1 MLFHSATLSQRNFF
15 SRCNILSIKSIN
27 KVEFIMNLFEFIIE
41 FLIFYKI
48 SINDLDPKCYP
59 DLIFFKFHICV

>member
-1 MLFHSATLSQRNFF
+1 
-15 SRCNILSIKSIN
+15 
-27 KVEFIMNLFEFIIE
+27 MNLFEFIIE

-59 DLIFFKFHICV
+59 DLFFF

>member
-1 MLFHSATLSQRNFF
+1 
-15 SRCNILSIKSIN
+15 
-27 KVEFIMNLFEFIIE
+27 MNLFEFIIE